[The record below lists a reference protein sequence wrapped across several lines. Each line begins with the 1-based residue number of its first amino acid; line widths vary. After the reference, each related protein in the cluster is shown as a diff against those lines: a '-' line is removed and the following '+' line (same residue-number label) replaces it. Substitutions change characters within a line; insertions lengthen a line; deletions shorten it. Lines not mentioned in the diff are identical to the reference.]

1 MARQRRH
8 FTQEHKDEIVRMVLD
23 GPRPIAHVAR
33 EVGIH
38 DTTLGNWV
46 KDYRRRHG
54 TDASTTSAGD
64 SKSPRE
70 RELERENR
78 KLREENDFLKKAAGL
93 LREGSPVSAKY
104 ELIDAE
110 KAHHAVVDMCAWL
123 RVSRSG
129 FYEWRSRPLSAT
141 AERRERLKP
150 MIEAV
155 FAANHETYGYRRVHA
170 VLARSG
176 EEVSLELVRQL
187 MRELGLEPVQPRPW
201 RPVTTLA
208 GGCGAIPDLVN
219 RDFTADRPGTKLVG
233 DITYIPTWE
242 GFLYLAT
249 VIDCHSK
256 MVVGWAMADHFKTS
270 LITAA
275 LDSAAGNIRIEEGCI
290 FHSDRGSNY
299 TGDEFGRHLAKK
311 YKMRRSVG
319 RTGVC
324 WDNAMAE
331 SFFGALKNEW
341 LNRMVFATRVKARR
355 AVVQYIEGF
364 YNRRR
369 LHSANGYRTPLEVH
383 IEYLERQQAA

>member
-1 MARQRRH
+1 MGQGVPQKARRGLVRHLGRRAEEPSR
-8 FTQEHKDEIVRMVLD
+8 TRTRTR
-23 GPRPIAHVAR
+23 GPQ
-33 EVGIH
+33 
-38 DTTLGNWV
+38 
-46 KDYRRRHG
+46 
-54 TDASTTSAGD
+54 ASR
-64 SKSPRE
+64 RE
-70 RELERENR
+70 RVLEKSR
-78 KLREENDFLKKAAGL
+78 GL

-104 ELIDAE
+104 EFSDAE
-110 KAHHAVVDMCAWL
+110 KADHAIVDMCAWL

-129 FYEWRSRPLSAT
+129 FYEWRTRPLSAT
-141 AERRERLKP
+141 AERRERLKTL
-150 MIEAV
+150 IEAI
-155 FAANHETYGYRRVHA
+155 FAANHETYGHRRVHA

-176 EEVSLELVRQL
+176 EEASLELVRQL
-187 MRELGLEPVQPRPW
+187 MRELGLQPVQPRPW

-208 GGCGAIPDLVN
+208 GDPGAIPDLVN
-219 RDFTADRPGTKLVG
+219 RDFTAARPGTKLVG

-275 LDSAAGNIRIEEGCI
+275 LDSAAGSIRIEEGCI

-299 TGDEFGRHLAKK
+299 TSDEFGRHLSKK

-341 LNRMVFATRVKARR
+341 LNRMVFATRAKARR

-364 YNRRR
+364 YNRHR

-383 IEYLERQQAA
+383 AQYLSRQQAA

>member
-1 MARQRRH
+1 MSAR
-8 FTQEHKDEIVRMVLD
+8 
-23 GPRPIAHVAR
+23 
-33 EVGIH
+33 
-38 DTTLGNWV
+38 
-46 KDYRRRHG
+46 
-54 TDASTTSAGD
+54 
-64 SKSPRE
+64 
-70 RELERENR
+70 
-78 KLREENDFLKKAAGL
+78 
-93 LREGSPVSAKY
+93 Y

-110 KAHHAVVDMCAWL
+110 RANHAIVDMCAWL

-141 AERRERLKP
+141 AERRERLKV
-150 MIEAV
+150 MIEAI
-155 FAANHETYGYRRVHA
+155 FDANHETYGYRRIHA

-176 EEVSLELVRQL
+176 EEVSPELVRQL
-187 MRELGLEPVQPRPW
+187 MRELGLVPVQPRPW
-201 RPVTTLA
+201 RPVTTQA
-208 GGCGAIPDLVN
+208 GKPGAIPDLVN
-219 RDFTADRPGTKLVG
+219 RDFTAGRPGTKLVG

-275 LDSAAGNIRIEEGCI
+275 LDSAAGNIHIEKGCI

-299 TGDEFGRHLAKK
+299 TSDEFGRHLTEK
-311 YKMRRSVG
+311 YRMRRSVG

-341 LNRMVFATRVKARR
+341 LNRMVFATRAKARR

-383 IEYLERQQAA
+383 TEYLNRQQAA